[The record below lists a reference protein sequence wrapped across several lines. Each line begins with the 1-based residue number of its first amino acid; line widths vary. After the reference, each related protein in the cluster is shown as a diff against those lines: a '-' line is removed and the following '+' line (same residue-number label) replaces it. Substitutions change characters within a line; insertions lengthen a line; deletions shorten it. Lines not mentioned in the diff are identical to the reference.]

1 MNDFDKLEHELKS
14 MGELQIETPDMNR
27 EIEKMIN
34 KRIRNI
40 CLKTIGAVAI
50 VLALIFVCISPVMK
64 SIYLNPVKIEKDNN
78 SFTNYLRT
86 YYETIQPYVEIGQTQ
101 IKDKGFGNY
110 DIGIDANEFT
120 GANGISINASK
131 NPEIIM
137 EFKQNK
143 GMITLDSTRALG
155 YTVDRF
161 KCYWNEKNKILEEI
175 KKLPS
180 SSYITMS
187 LGTTQVRSVTELM
200 KEDIHPEWVEIYNP
214 ESKFQG
220 GLNLNFK
227 IMKKDTDERN
237 HMTEQELSN
246 VFKDNLELLLSKP
259 KLLQSLGINSFYT
272 LDEIQETRNIFENKN
287 SLTTKNYCISGT
299 KEQIINYLEKT
310 ETVSIYVDN
319 IKLSTLGI

>member
-1 MNDFDKLEHELKS
+1 MSDFDKLEQELKS
-14 MGELQIETPDMNR
+14 MGELKIETPDMNR

-34 KRIRNI
+34 KRIRKI
-40 CLKTIGAVAI
+40 CLKTIGIVAI
-50 VLALIFVCISPVMK
+50 VLALVFAGISPIMK
-64 SIYLNPVKIEKDNN
+64 FIYINPVKMEKKDNGF
-78 SFTNYLRT
+78 SNYLKT

-101 IKDKGFGNY
+101 IKDLGFGNY
-110 DIGIDANEFT
+110 DIGIDAYQFT
-120 GANGISINASK
+120 GVNGISVGAIK

-137 EFKQNK
+137 EFKHDK
-143 GMITLDSTRALG
+143 GMITLDTTRTLV
-155 YTVDRF
+155 YMVNRF
-161 KCYWNEKNKILEEI
+161 ECYWNEKNKILEEI

-187 LGTTQVRSVTELM
+187 LGTTEARPVTELM

-227 IMKKDTDERN
+227 TMKKDTNERKN
-237 HMTEQELSN
+237 MTEQELCN
-246 VFKDNLELLLSKP
+246 AFKDNLELLLAEP
-259 KLLQSLGINSFYT
+259 KLLQALVINSFYT
-272 LDEIQETRNIFENKN
+272 LDEIQKTRDIFKNKN

-299 KEQIINYLEKT
+299 KEQILNYLEKT

-319 IKLSTLGI
+319 IKLSTLSQ